1 MYASSMIHPHTRL
14 EFISPEKG
22 YGLVATAFIPRGTIT
37 WVQDLL
43 DQEFRSEEVYLLGE
57 DYAEIIQT
65 YSFRNQLGHYVLCWD
80 HARFVNHSF
89 RSNCLTTAY
98 NFEIAVRDIHP
109 GEELTDD
116 YGYLNIE
123 EPFDA
128 LPEGTSRNVV
138 YPDDLLHYHEEWDR
152 QLEENFPLIQSV
164 DQPLYHLLSSEVKS
178 KVAAILRKE
187 TKMDS
192 ILACYY
198 DPTKYSLHKLG

>member
-1 MYASSMIHPHTRL
+1 MIHPHSRL

-22 YGLVATAFIPRGTIT
+22 YGLVATEFIPRGTIT

-43 DQEFRSEEVYLLGE
+43 DQEFRPEEVNLLGD

-65 YSFRNQLGHYVLCWD
+65 YSFRNQMGNYVLCWD

-89 RSNCLTTAY
+89 RSNCLTTPY

-123 EPFDA
+123 EPFEA
-128 LPEGTSRNVV
+128 LPEEGTDRRIV
-138 YPDDLLHYHEEWDR
+138 YPDDLLHFHQEWDR
-152 QLEENFPLIQSV
+152 QLAENFPLISSV
-164 DQPLYHLLSSEVKS
+164 NQPLYYLLPDDVQRKI
-178 KVAAILRKE
+178 AAILHE
-187 TKMDS
+187 GEPLGS
-192 ILACYY
+192 ILECYY
-198 DPTKYSLHKLG
+198 DSTKSRLRKLG